1 MGYETWRMAGSKSS
15 SGWIR
20 PNMCGPAFIFSAIA
34 MGLTLVGMVCA
45 IIGMAI
51 LPKCRYGER
60 ECYFRVKECA
70 YQDEQ
75 GHSDGC
81 MNVLKS
87 RAIEGSNDYSAEQ
100 LAIPILATVVSC
112 VPAFLTVLG
121 TMFDKALG
129 LLETSKVLLATNMVF
144 LVLGIRAIQDLTFDC
159 RWWGNQNHGNAEA
172 CHDGF
177 NLYIAATTLLA
188 AAHLVVLIISVR
200 FVENERYTMASKHEV
215 VSLTSRGGMA
225 DEAEEEAMANL

>member
-1 MGYETWRMAGSKSS
+1 MGIAGSMASGKA
-15 SGWIR
+15 SGWLR
-20 PNMCGPAFIFSAIA
+20 KNMCQGMLICSVIVLIF
-34 MGLTLVGMVCA
+34 TLVGMICA
-45 IIGMAI
+45 IVGMAI
-51 LPKCRYGER
+51 LPKCRYGDP
-60 ECYFRVKECA
+60 ECYFRVRNCA
-70 YQDEQ
+70 YTDDL

-81 MNVLKS
+81 LYTLKL
-87 RAIEGSNDYSAEQ
+87 RAIEGSNDVSAEQ
-100 LAIPILATVVSC
+100 LAIPILSTCLAC
-112 VPAFLTVLG
+112 IPAMLTCLG
-121 TMFDKALG
+121 MVFDKALG
-129 LLETSKVLLATNMVF
+129 LLEASKVFLATNLVF

-159 RWWGNQNHGNAEA
+159 RWWGDQHHHNSTA

-188 AAHLVVLIISVR
+188 AAHLCVLIISVR